1 MAETSNSAGPSQR
14 TKTAALKPRLQ
25 CYANQTLPEL
35 TEKLLKCSREEK
47 GPNLTSKTR
56 DIIYVLKAHK
66 LRHSLNAH
74 AFSNRGGVE
83 ALLALLK
90 LCAGREGRDRGLLL
104 ATLGNLCALHL
115 ECCSKV
121 SVQEVGVAEPVGLT
135 CLSSCL
141 DHGPRPR
148 GCG

>member
-1 MAETSNSAGPSQR
+1 MAGMSGPSQR
-14 TKTAALKPRLQ
+14 NESAASKPRLQ
-25 CYANQTLPEL
+25 CYSNQSLPEL
-35 TEKLLKCSREEK
+35 TEKLIKCSREEK
-47 GPNLTSKTR
+47 GQNLTSKTR

-74 AFSNRGGVE
+74 AFYNRGGVE
-83 ALLALLK
+83 ALLSLLT

-121 SVQEVGVAEPVGLT
+121 RVCSV
-135 CLSSCL
+135 
-141 DHGPRPR
+141 R
-148 GCG
+148 GSG